1 MYDVIP
7 FADLQVGDR
16 VRVSKTVTEADG
28 ALYIAAT
35 GDFGPVHIDER
46 HAATTRFGRR
56 LAPGIMVAGL
66 CTSVLTAELAGVLG
80 VSIEDRFW
88 FTGPVHYGDT
98 ITFDVWIAERDE
110 DTRTLV
116 WEASAVNENGR
127 EVLKARATLKYP
139 RIKPTAVLTC

>member
-7 FADLQVGDR
+7 FSALQVGDR
-16 VRVSKTVTEADG
+16 VSVSKTVTEADG

-35 GDFGPVHIDER
+35 GDFGPVHIDETY
-46 HAATTRFGRR
+46 AATTRFNRR

-80 VSIEDRFW
+80 LSIEDRFW
-88 FTGPVHYGDT
+88 FTGPVFYGDT
-98 ITFDVWIAERDE
+98 ITIEVWIAECHDE
-110 DTRTLV
+110 TRTLV
-116 WEASAVNENGR
+116 WEASATNEQGV

-139 RIKPTAVLTC
+139 RPKPASVS